1 MASLNKVILLGN
13 LTRQPE
19 LRYTTGGMAICE
31 FGLAMNRRFSVNS
44 QDREEVCFVDVV
56 VWGKQGENCGKYL
69 EKGSQVMLEGRL
81 QLDQWKDK
89 DTGAN
94 RSKLRVVAE
103 MIQVLSKSDRAG
115 AEAGESGGYSEEPP
129 QYQPPQSQ
137 YQPPQQQQQQQP
149 PQYQQQQYQPPR
161 QPQQQNQPP
170 PQQQQ
175 QKRSVPPMPDN
186 AFKVGDEA
194 EDDIPF

>member
-19 LRYTTGGMAICE
+19 LRYTSGGMALCE
-31 FGLAMNRRFSVNS
+31 FGLAMNRRFTANN
-44 QDREEVCFVDVV
+44 QDREEVCFVDIV
-56 VWGKQGENCGKYL
+56 VWGKQAESCGKYL
-69 EKGSQVMLEGRL
+69 EKGSQIMLEGRL
-81 QLDQWKDK
+81 QLDQWQDK
-89 DTGAN
+89 DTGAK

-103 MIQVLSKSDRAG
+103 MVQFMSKSDKGGGAG
-115 AEAGESGGYSEEPP
+115 ADAYEPEGYSEEPP
-129 QYQPPQSQ
+129 QYQPPQQQQSQ
-137 YQPPQQQQQQQP
+137 YQAPP
-149 PQYQQQQYQPPR
+149 QYQPPR
-161 QPQQQNQPP
+161 QPQQQYQAP

-175 QKRSVPPMPDN
+175 RKSVPPMPDN

>member
-19 LRYTTGGMAICE
+19 LRYTSGGMALCE
-31 FGLAMNRRFSVNS
+31 FGLAMNRRFTANN
-44 QDREEVCFVDVV
+44 QDREEVCFVDIV
-56 VWGKQGENCGKYL
+56 VWGKQAESCGKYL
-69 EKGSQVMLEGRL
+69 EKGSQIMLEGRL
-81 QLDQWKDK
+81 QLDQWQDK
-89 DTGAN
+89 DTGAK

-103 MIQVLSKSDRAG
+103 MVQFMSKSDKGGAG
-115 AEAGESGGYSEEPP
+115 ADAYEPEGYSEEPP
-129 QYQPPQSQ
+129 QYQPPQ
-137 YQPPQQQQQQQP
+137 QQQQSHYQAP
-149 PQYQQQQYQPPR
+149 PQYQPPR
-161 QPQQQNQPP
+161 QPQPQYQAP

-175 QKRSVPPMPDN
+175 QRKSVPPMPDN

>member
-19 LRYTTGGMAICE
+19 LRYTSGGMALCE
-31 FGLAMNRRFSVNS
+31 FGLAMNRRFTANN
-44 QDREEVCFVDVV
+44 QDREEVCFVDIV

-69 EKGSQVMLEGRL
+69 EKGSQIMLEGRL
-81 QLDQWKDK
+81 QLDQWQDK
-89 DTGAN
+89 DTGAK

-103 MIQVLSKSDRAG
+103 MVQFLNKSDKAG
-115 AEAGESGGYSEEPP
+115 AEGYESEGGYSEEPP
-129 QYQPPQSQ
+129 QSQPQSQ
-137 YQPPQQQQQQQP
+137 YQPPQQQQQQ
-149 PQYQQQQYQPPR
+149 YQPPR
-161 QPQQQNQPP
+161 QPQQQYQPP
-170 PQQQQ
+170 AQQPQR
-175 QKRSVPPMPDN
+175 KSVPPMPDN

>member
-1 MASLNKVILLGN
+1 MASLNRVLLLGN

-19 LRYTTGGMAICE
+19 LRYTSGGMAVCE

-56 VWGKQGENCGKYL
+56 VWGKQAENCGKYL
-69 EKGSQVMLEGRL
+69 EKGSQIMLEGRL
-81 QLDQWKDK
+81 QLDQWQDK
-89 DTGAN
+89 DTGAK

-103 MIQVLSKSDRAG
+103 MIQFLNKSDKAG
-115 AEAGESGGYSEEPP
+115 AGADTYEPEGYSEEPP
-129 QYQPPQSQ
+129 QYQPPPQSQ
-137 YQPPQQQQQQQP
+137 PP
-149 PQYQQQQYQPPR
+149 QQYQPPR
-161 QPQQQNQPP
+161 QQPP
-170 PQQQQ
+170 PQQYQQ
-175 QKRSVPPMPDN
+175 APPPQRKSVPPMPDN

>member
-19 LRYTTGGMAICE
+19 LRYTSGGMAVCE
-31 FGLAMNRRFSVNS
+31 FGMAMNRKFSVNS
-44 QDREEVCFVDVV
+44 QDREEVCFVDIV

-69 EKGSQVMLEGRL
+69 EKGSQIMLEGRL
-81 QLDQWKDK
+81 QLDQWQDK
-89 DTGAN
+89 DTGAK

-103 MIQVLSKSDRAG
+103 MIQFLSKSDKGGSG
-115 AEAGESGGYSEEPP
+115 AEGYESGGYSEEPP
-129 QYQPPQSQ
+129 QYQPP
-137 YQPPQQQQQQQP
+137 P
-149 PQYQQQQYQPPR
+149 QQQQYQPPR
-161 QPQQQNQPP
+161 QPQQQQYQPPQQQQSQYQPP
-170 PQQQQ
+170 PQQQR
-175 QKRSVPPMPDN
+175 KSVPPMPDN